1 MNKKENKLE
10 GKIRLT
16 KQGGYLPGPEA
27 DREIFVPYPDTGFAL
42 DGDTVLVSYRR
53 AKDGLVGK
61 VEKVVEENR
70 REFVGTIIKE
80 DEQYFLLPDTPR
92 TFLNFIIP
100 INNLAG
106 AGEGEK
112 VIITKESWTDHNKLP
127 VGKVLRRLGPA
138 GKHETEIQAIVAGQG
153 FATTFPPAVE
163 QEAEEI
169 KKNFAANLAGELK
182 TRRDC
187 RDLTTFTIDPA
198 DAKDFDDALSVK
210 DLGNGQWEVG
220 VHIADVSHYVRPD
233 TALDDEA
240 KKRATSIYLVDRTI
254 PMLPEVLSN
263 DVCSLVPNE
272 DRLTF
277 SAIFTLNNNG
287 KILDRWFGRTVIH
300 SDRRFSYEE
309 AQTILDNLP
318 AGRQGK
324 TGEYHQE
331 LTTLN
336 HLAQKLRLQNIA
348 AGAVSFE
355 DDEVK
360 FELDKDGKPLKVIK
374 KVRTATHL
382 LIEDF
387 MLLANRQVAE
397 WASEYNDHRPHTFV
411 YRIHDWPNMDKIA
424 NLAAFLKPLGYELAV
439 KGGKVSSDEI
449 NRVLSRAEE
458 ATESHI
464 VSRAAVRA
472 MAKAI
477 YSTENIG
484 HWGLAFAY
492 YTHFTSPIRRYPD
505 LMVHRLMAIF
515 LAGKKP
521 PKAMLEDVAREV
533 SHSSQMEQ
541 RAAEAERESVKMKQ
555 VEYMAERVGQTF
567 TGIISGVTDFGFFVE
582 EESTKADGLVA
593 ARDLKDDYY
602 EFDQKTMSL
611 VGKKHK
617 KRFRLGDEVKVR
629 VKAAYP
635 LKRRLDY
642 ELVK

>member
-1 MNKKENKLE
+1 VNKKGNSNKKLE
-10 GKIRLT
+10 GKIKLT
-16 KQGGYLPGPEA
+16 KHGGYLPGPEV

-42 DGDTVLVSYRR
+42 DGDTVLVSYRK

-61 VEKVVEENR
+61 VEKVLEHRR
-70 REFVGTIIKE
+70 REFVGTITKE
-80 DEQYFLLPDTPR
+80 ESEYFLIPDTPR

-112 VIITKESWTDHNKLP
+112 VVIKIERWDDPNKLP
-127 VGKVLRRLGPA
+127 TGKVLRRLGPA
-138 GKHETEIQAIVAGQG
+138 GVHETEMQAIVAGQG
-153 FATTFPPAVE
+153 FVIDFPTAVE
-163 QEAEEI
+163 KEADEI
-169 KKNFAANLAGELK
+169 KKNFAQNLAGEVK

-187 RDLTTFTIDPA
+187 RDLVTFTIDPA
-198 DAKDFDDALSVK
+198 DAKDFDDALSVRE
-210 DLGNGQWEVG
+210 LGNNQWEVG
-220 VHIADVSHYVRPD
+220 VHIADVSHYVRPGR
-233 TALDDEA
+233 ALDDEA

-254 PMLPEVLSN
+254 PMLPEILSN

-287 KILDRWFGRTVIH
+287 EILERWFGRTVIH

-309 AQTILDNLP
+309 AQTVLD
-318 AGRQGK
+318 QG
-324 TGEYHQE
+324 GEYE
-331 LTTLN
+331 KEIRTLN
-336 HLAQKLRLQNIA
+336 KLAERLRAQNIA
-348 AGAVSFE
+348 AGAVIFE

-360 FELDKDGKPLKVIK
+360 FELDKTGKPLKVIK
-374 KVRTATHL
+374 KTRTASYL

-397 WASEYNDHRPHTFV
+397 WASEYNDHQPHTFV

-424 NLAAFLKPLGYELAV
+424 NLAAFLKPLGYDLAV
-439 KGGKVSSDEI
+439 KGGKISSSEI
-449 NRVLSRAEE
+449 NRVLGKAEE
-458 ATESHI
+458 AAEHHI
-464 VSRAAVRA
+464 VSRATVRA

-484 HWGLAFAY
+484 HWGLAFGH

-505 LMVHRLMAIF
+505 LMVHRLLATF
-515 LAGKKP
+515 LANKKP
-521 PKAMLEDVAREV
+521 AKTLLEEV
-533 SHSSQMEQ
+533 DRQVNHSSQMEQ

-555 VEYMAERVGQTF
+555 VEYMSERIGQTF

-582 EESTKADGLVA
+582 ESETKSDGLVSL
-593 ARDLKDDYY
+593 RDLKDDYY
-602 EFDQKTMSL
+602 EFNQKTLSL
-611 VGKKHK
+611 VGRRHK
-617 KRFRLGDEVKVR
+617 KRFRLGDEVKVK

-635 LKRRLDY
+635 LKHRLDY